1 MKIRNGFVSNSSSSS
16 FIVYNDKEKD
26 VDYSQYRKYF
36 KEEDSPYAINLCYSI
51 VLPLRQNSRLK
62 SFGWEFRKR
71 GSFEDKV
78 NFLLLQLK
86 SLENYLYIDNRDF
99 NERYYTIKSSFYEAL
114 QLLLEKTLNTKY
126 CYLDVKIDYNAME
139 GNSIYKNYI
148 YIDHQSLWTD
158 DYDSERPDKDI
169 SYFSN
174 IRFPWL
180 FDKRSILNYLVGD
193 SYIQTGNDNEE
204 GTEEYYESL
213 KLNLE
218 YIKKNIEDFKE
229 THTEE
234 ESKFL
239 KGREDEIY

>member
-36 KEEDSPYAINLCYSI
+36 KGEDSPYAINPWYSI

-71 GSFEDKV
+71 SSFEDKV

-86 SLENYLYIDNRDF
+86 SLKDYLYVR
-99 NERYYTIKSSFYEAL
+99 NENFSEMYYTIKDSFYGAL
-114 QLLLEKTLNTKY
+114 QLLLEKTLNTRD
-126 CYLDVKIDYNAME
+126 CYLDIKIDYNAME
-139 GNSIYKNYI
+139 GNSIYQNYI

-158 DYDSERPDKDI
+158 DYDSDRLDKYI
-169 SYFSN
+169 SDFN
-174 IRFPWL
+174 IKFPWL

-213 KLNLE
+213 GVKQE

-229 THTEE
+229 THTKK

>member
-1 MKIRNGFVSNSSSSS
+1 MKIRKGFVSNSSSSS

-26 VDYSQYRKYF
+26 VDYSRYRKYF
-36 KEEDSPYAINLCYSI
+36 KEEDSPYTINPCYSL

-71 GSFEDKV
+71 ASFEDKV

-86 SLENYLYIDNRDF
+86 SLKNYLYVGNKAF
-99 NERYYTIKSSFYEAL
+99 NDMYYTIKDSFYGAL
-114 QLLLEKTLNTKY
+114 QLLLEKVLNTKY
-126 CYLDVKIDYNAME
+126 CYLDIKIDYNAIE
-139 GNSIYKNYI
+139 GNSIYNNYI

-158 DYDSERPDKDI
+158 DYESDSLDKYILD
-169 SYFSN
+169 FN
-174 IRFPWL
+174 IKFPWL
-180 FDKRSILNYLVGD
+180 LDKRSTLHYLVGD

-213 KLNLE
+213 GIKQE

-234 ESKFL
+234 DSKFL

>member
-1 MKIRNGFVSNSSSSS
+1 MKIRKGFVSNSSSSS

-26 VDYSQYRKYF
+26 VDYSRYRKYF
-36 KEEDSPYAINLCYSI
+36 KEEDSPYAINPWYSI

-62 SFGWEFRKR
+62 SFGWDFSKR
-71 GSFEDKV
+71 ASFEDKV

-86 SLENYLYIDNRDF
+86 SLKNYLYVGNKAF
-99 NERYYTIKSSFYEAL
+99 NDMYYTIKDSFYGAL
-114 QLLLEKTLNTKY
+114 QLLLEKVLNTRN
-126 CYLDVKIDYNAME
+126 CYLDIKIDYNAIE

-158 DYDSERPDKDI
+158 DYESDSLDKYILD
-169 SYFSN
+169 FN
-174 IRFPWL
+174 IKFPWL
-180 FDKRSILNYLVGD
+180 FDKRSTLHYLVGD

-213 KLNLE
+213 GIKRE

-234 ESKFL
+234 DSKVL

>member
-26 VDYSQYRKYF
+26 VDYSQYKKYF
-36 KEEDSPYAINLCYSI
+36 KEEDYPYAINPCYSI
-51 VLPLRQNSRLK
+51 VLPLGRKSKLK

-71 GSFEDKV
+71 CSFEDKV

-86 SLENYLYIDNRDF
+86 SLEDYLYVRNKSF
-99 NERYYTIKSSFYEAL
+99 NEMYYTIKDSFYGAM
-114 QLLLEKTLNTKY
+114 QLLLEKTLNTRD
-126 CYLDVKIDYNAME
+126 CYLDVKIDYNAIE
-139 GNSIYKNYI
+139 GNSIYENYI

-158 DYDSERPDKDI
+158 DYDSDRLDNYIQD
-169 SYFSN
+169 FN
-174 IRFPWL
+174 INLPWL